1 MLAIQW
7 GMSGC
12 FQCDEMGVNC
22 LDAVDE
28 GGHGEDAG
36 TLRESD
42 QGIRVTFS
50 DNGKGIEAPL
60 RSRIFVPLYT
70 TKGDLGTGLGLRERQ
85 FRIDRM
91 SDY

>member
-7 GMSGC
+7 GLSGR
-12 FQCDEMGVNC
+12 FQCGEMGANC

-28 GGHGEDAG
+28 GGTDAG

-42 QGIRVTFS
+42 QGIRITSS

-60 RSRIFVPLYT
+60 RSCIFVPLYT
-70 TKGDLGTGLGLRERQ
+70 TKGDLGTGPGVAGAPVP
-85 FRIDRM
+85 D
-91 SDY
+91 